1 VKYLLGEGAKINAAS
16 PNGTSALMMATREGK
31 FATAELLIARG
42 ADVNHRNGDGASA
55 LTWAERN
62 DDKTLVER
70 LKRAGAK

>member
-1 VKYLLGEGAKINAAS
+1 L
-16 PNGTSALMMATREGK
+16 ATREGR

-62 DDKTLVER
+62 DDKILIER